1 MSYFES
7 TPHVGGDGS
16 ISAEELFSSSGA
28 FSPSVRTVDCA
39 IDSALR
45 SVPLPNGM
53 MTRLANLLCTM
64 PDDAADHMDYL
75 GC

>member
-1 MSYFES
+1 MSYFDS
-7 TPHVGGDGS
+7 TPYVGGDRSSFADEQFGS
-16 ISAEELFSSSGA
+16 GSA
-28 FSPSVRTVDCA
+28 FSPARRTADRA

-45 SVPLPNGM
+45 GVPLPSGM

-64 PDDAADHMDYL
+64 PDEAADHMDYL